1 MDVNKEL
8 VEVMESPHFKELD
21 ALCERKV
28 KDAIR
33 NGNVGTVKWHD
44 KPVSVIV
51 YCYNPQTL
59 CYEQIPVAAD
69 DFRRWFKEITGRT
82 TNW

>member
-8 VEVMESPHFKELD
+8 VEVMESPYFKELD

-28 KDAIR
+28 KNAIR

-51 YCYNPQTL
+51 YCYNPPNLMLRANTRSCRRL
-59 CYEQIPVAAD
+59 PPVVQRD
-69 DFRRWFKEITGRT
+69 YW
-82 TNW
+82 